1 MAEITAKMVM
11 SLRAKTDA
19 PMMDCKKALSEA
31 DGNASRAE
39 EILRVRFGNK
49 ASKAST
55 RVAAEGIVACF
66 IKDDKKTGVLVEV
79 NSETDFVARNDTFQA
94 VANTISSLGLLS
106 SNIDD
111 LKKQDISE
119 KNINVENYI
128 TEMISSI
135 GENINLRR
143 MTRFESSNSHVSTYI
158 HGQVNEGLGKIGVMV
173 NFKSDAEKG
182 SLDELGKKIAMHI
195 AATNPLSVSIDGI
208 PSETLERERNILI
221 EEARE
226 SGKPEEI
233 IEKMI
238 DGRLK
243 KFYQESVLLEQTYV
257 IDGESKVSTVLESLS
272 SPVEII
278 EFVRYELGEGIE
290 KASDEDF
297 ASEVDSMVSGN

>member
-1 MAEITAKMVM
+1 M
-11 SLRAKTDA
+11 SNISASLVKELRDKTGA
-19 PMMDCKKALSEA
+19 GMMDCKNALNENNGDIESSIDWLRTKGLAKAAKKS
-31 DGNASRAE
+31 G
-39 EILRVRFGNK
+39 
-49 ASKAST
+49 
-55 RVAAEGIVACF
+55 RVASEGLIAVSSS
-66 IKDDKKTGVLVEV
+66 DDFSAIIEV
-79 NSETDFVARNDTFQA
+79 NSETDFVARNDIFQN
-94 VANTISSLGLLS
+94 VASKISSLGLMS
-106 SNIDD
+106 SSIDD
-111 LKKQDISE
+111 LKEQNIDE
-119 KNINVENYI
+119 KDVNVESYI

-143 MTRFESSNSHVSTYI
+143 MTRFDSSNSNVSTYI

-173 NFKSDAEKG
+173 NLKSDAEKEAL
-182 SLDELGKKIAMHI
+182 SELGKKIAMHI
-195 AATNPLSVSIDGI
+195 AATNPLSVSIEDI
-208 PSETLERERNILI
+208 PSDVLERERNILI

-226 SGKPEEI
+226 SGKPEDI

-257 IDGESKVSTVLESLS
+257 IDGESKVSSVLQSLG

-297 ASEVDSMVSGN
+297 ASEVDSMVTGN